1 MENVNVEDMVAE
13 EFEATDPN
21 LEIFEEENEHFSKV
35 IEGVESIIKQF
46 RSGNQ
51 VQIGGCEA
59 YAVGALK
66 ADNLQWDIHK
76 GYEGFISDAAKKLY
90 EMVTQMLKRIREYFF
105 GEGSGDDKMSMAEDA
120 TAVDEKEKAIESAK
134 PRNAKDAIAHGP
146 VLKDEN
152 ALVAALTT
160 EAPKNL
166 PAIRNA
172 ADERANTIAYVRH
185 DLSSIGTEIRGLLSS
200 AGVTSSSEQQKV
212 IRMAIAN
219 KVSDSH
225 VEATFDNTYDEQAFS
240 IGIQKNDSVAINSLK
255 TVKTRLDSY
264 INFFNQHKE
273 DLPGRGFGEW
283 SGWWVIQDNINK
295 NITGHAMQYLLNLC
309 KEGNDMERAIERDTN
324 MLKKDNEQVSSSSAN
339 ADLIAQ
345 VAIMQ
350 QVLSRE
356 CNVAGEIKSSQK
368 KIKKALNRQI
378 AAIEKARANLVVNC
392 VKAHLKDK

>member
-134 PRNAKDAIAHGP
+134 PRNARDAIAHGP

-172 ADERANTIAYVRH
+172 ADERANTIAYVRN
-185 DLSSIGTEIRGLLSS
+185 DLSSIGSEIRLLLSS

-212 IRMAIAN
+212 IRTAIASKN
-219 KVSDSH
+219 STSNI
-225 VEATFDNTYDEQAFS
+225 EATFDDTFDERAFS
-240 IGIQKNDSVAINSLK
+240 MAFQRNDTVAINSLK

-273 DLPGRGFGEW
+273 DLPGSFGEW
-283 SGWWVIQDNINK
+283 SGWWTIQRDIDK
-295 NITGHAMQYLLNLC
+295 NITGHAMSYLLELC
-309 KEGNDMERAIERDTN
+309 KDGNDMERAIERDTVR
-324 MLKKDNEQVSSSSAN
+324 LKKDNEQVSSSAAN

-345 VAIMQ
+345 VALMQ

-378 AAIEKARANLVVNC
+378 AAIEKARANLVVSC